1 MTRLIARLDVKNDHV
16 IKGICF
22 EGLRVVGRP
31 QDLAHKYYNLGVDE
45 LLILD
50 AVASLY
56 QQNHLGDLLDF
67 VTREVF
73 IPVTAGGAVRTI
85 ADAEALLSHGADKVA
100 VNTAA
105 IERPRLVT
113 EIADRY
119 GSQAMVLSVQ
129 AKFVSPGKWEAYVNG
144 GRDHTGVDALLWIE
158 EGVSRGA
165 GEVLVTSIDRDGTRK
180 GFDLDLATRVTELVE
195 VPVMFGGGAGSQKH
209 IDNLIQNSK
218 ISAAVCG
225 TAFHYDLLT
234 NL

>member
-1 MTRLIARLDVKNDHV
+1 MVRLIARLDVKNDNV

-31 QDLAHKYYNLGVDE
+31 QVLAHKYYNLGVDE

-113 EIADRY
+113 EIAERY

-129 AKFVSPGKWEAYVNG
+129 AKFMSPGKWEAYVNG
-144 GRDHTGVDALLWIE
+144 GRDHTGVDALSWIQ

-165 GEVLVTSIDRDGTRK
+165 GEVLVTSIDRDGTRQ

-195 VPVMFGGGAGSQKH
+195 VPVMFGGGAGSQQH
-209 IDNLIQNSK
+209 IDNLTQNSK
-218 ISAAVCG
+218 ISAVVCG
-225 TAFHYDLLT
+225 TAFHYNLL
-234 NL
+234 

>member
-1 MTRLIARLDVKNDHV
+1 MPRLIARLDVKNDNV

-31 QDLAHKYYNLGVDE
+31 QDLAQKYYDQGVDE

-56 QQNHLGDLLDF
+56 SQNHLGDLLDF
-67 VTREVF
+67 VTKEVF

-105 IERPRLVT
+105 IARPSLIAD
-113 EIADRY
+113 IADRY

-129 AKFVSPGKWEAYVNG
+129 AKSVFPGKWEAYVNG
-144 GRDHTGVDALLWIE
+144 GRDHTGVDALSWVK
-158 EGVSRGA
+158 EGVARGA

-180 GFDLDLATRVTELVE
+180 GFDLELAKRVTDVVE
-195 VPVMFGGGAGSQKH
+195 VPVMFGGGAGSKDH
-209 IDNLIQNSK
+209 LDDLTENPK
-218 ISAAVCG
+218 ISAVVCG
-225 TAFHYDLLT
+225 TALHYDLL
-234 NL
+234 

>member
-1 MTRLIARLDVKNDHV
+1 VKNDHV

-180 GFDLDLATRVTELVE
+180 GFDLDLATRVTEIIE
-195 VPVMFGGGAGSQKH
+195 VPVMFGGGAGSQQH
-209 IDNLIQNSK
+209 IDNLTQNPK
-218 ISAAVCG
+218 ISAVVCG
-225 TAFHYDLLT
+225 TAFHYNLL
-234 NL
+234 

>member
-1 MTRLIARLDVKNDHV
+1 MTRLIARLDVKNDNV

-180 GFDLDLATRVTELVE
+180 GFDLDLATRVTEIIE
-195 VPVMFGGGAGSQKH
+195 VPVMFGGGAGSQQH
-209 IDNLIQNSK
+209 IDNLTQNPK
-218 ISAAVCG
+218 ISAVVCG
-225 TAFHYDLLT
+225 TAFHYNLL
-234 NL
+234 

>member
-1 MTRLIARLDVKNDHV
+1 MPRLIARLDVKNDNV

-180 GFDLDLATRVTELVE
+180 GFDLDLATRVTEIIE
-195 VPVMFGGGAGSQKH
+195 VPVMFGGGAGSQQH
-209 IDNLIQNSK
+209 IDNLTQNPK
-218 ISAAVCG
+218 ISAVVCG
-225 TAFHYDLLT
+225 TAFHYNLL
-234 NL
+234 

>member
-180 GFDLDLATRVTELVE
+180 GFDLDLATRVTEIIE
-195 VPVMFGGGAGSQKH
+195 VPVMFGGGAGSQQH
-209 IDNLIQNSK
+209 IDNLTQNPK
-218 ISAAVCG
+218 ISAVVCG
-225 TAFHYDLLT
+225 TAFHYNLL
-234 NL
+234 